1 MRRAVTGKEP
11 VLRGFEL
18 LAYSPNIRYET
29 GDTACRTETEENR
42 GTLARALAFG
52 RCGVILTFTWHWFS
66 SLGGWDKSFYSRT
79 EFDPER
85 VLQDGTPERTAF
97 YRDPDVMAEHLKP
110 FLLED
115 IPILWRPFHESEGI
129 GSGGVKKVRRWRRGF
144 SVCIM
149 SILWENMVYIIF
161 RGWGTASLWKGIRG
175 MMWWISCPATAMR
188 RKERG
193 RTIRK
198 SMRSFG
204 RSRR

>member
-1 MRRAVTGKEP
+1 MCNLFCVGRSRERSLFCEGLSFWLTLRTSATRREIRLAGQRLRKTG
-11 VLRGFEL
+11 
-18 LAYSPNIRYET
+18 
-29 GDTACRTETEENR
+29 

-115 IPILWRPFHESEGI
+115 IPIWWRPFHESAGI

-144 SVCIM
+144 SVCSM

-161 RGWGTASLWKGIRG
+161 CGWGTASLWKGSG
-175 MMWWISCPATAMR
+175 
-188 RKERG
+188 G
-193 RTIRK
+193 
-198 SMRSFG
+198 
-204 RSRR
+204 

>member
-42 GTLARALAFG
+42 GTLARAIAFG
-52 RCGVILTFTWHWFS
+52 RCGGILTFTWHWFS

-115 IPILWRPFHESEGI
+115 IPRGLVPVEEKR
-129 GSGGVKKVRRWRRGF
+129 SGGGGAAF
-144 SVCIM
+144 
-149 SILWENMVYIIF
+149 LY
-161 RGWGTASLWKGIRG
+161 AL
-175 MMWWISCPATAMR
+175 
-188 RKERG
+188 
-193 RTIRK
+193 
-198 SMRSFG
+198 
-204 RSRR
+204 